1 MYDMF
6 EVLVGWIIT
15 AIISLCL
22 TPLIKKV
29 AFKIGA
35 VDIPDKRR
43 VNTKIMPTIGGLGI
57 FITTFIALF
66 FIQPIDHG
74 TILPIFLGSL
84 IVIITGLIDDVKE
97 ISPLMKIIGLTIA
110 ALIIFFSG
118 MRIEMITIPFI
129 GQLSMGILSFPV
141 TIIWILA
148 ITNAI
153 NLIDGLDGLATGV
166 SIIALITMGIIGYFF
181 LNIESVA
188 VTIIIFTIVSAAI
201 GFLPYNF
208 FPASI
213 FLGDTGA
220 LFLGF
225 MIAVMSLNGL
235 KNVTVI
241 TLIIPIVI
249 LGIPI
254 TDTIY
259 AMLRRKLNNMPITSA
274 DKHHMHHRLMSLGLT
289 HRQTVLAIYCIAL
302 IFSLISLLYPISTVL
317 GSILLTISLLL
328 GIELF
333 VELIGLVGDDHQPM
347 INQVKKYSKKL
358 NRKNKKRRKVKDND

>member
-1 MYDMF
+1 MF
-6 EVLVGWIIT
+6 EVLVGWILT
-15 AIISLCL
+15 AVISLCV

-35 VDIPDKRR
+35 VDIPNKRR

-66 FIQPIDHG
+66 FIQPIENS
-74 TILPIFLGSL
+74 TIIPIFLGASA
-84 IVIITGLIDDVKE
+84 VIITGLIDDIKE

-110 ALIIFFSG
+110 ALIIYFSG

-129 GQLSMGILSFPV
+129 GQLSMGVLSLPV
-141 TIIWILA
+141 TLIWILA

-166 SIIALITMGIIGYFF
+166 SIIALVTMGIIGYFF
-181 LNIESVA
+181 LNIENV
-188 VTIIIFTIVSAAI
+188 VITIIIFTIVSAAI

-225 MIAVMSLNGL
+225 MIAIMSLQGL
-235 KNVTVI
+235 KNVTFV

-259 AMLRRKLNNMPITSA
+259 AMLRRKLNNMPISSA

-302 IFSLISLLYPISTVL
+302 IFSIISLLYPLSSVL
-317 GSILLTISLLL
+317 GSVLLTVSLLF

-333 VELIGLVGDDHQPM
+333 VELIGLVGANHQPM
-347 INQVKKYSKKL
+347 INQIKRISKKI
-358 NRKNKKRRKVKDND
+358 NRKNKNR